1 MKKNKYAD
9 LKIIDTYSV
18 NLWEDGYII
27 RDGRPYQPDYT
38 HLAEDP
44 SGNRYAVKLKPWN
57 GKISHALPVKLSRDV
72 LESIARD
79 LNLEGYSLEDW
90 DINCIDWLDRD
101 PASYEELQLCEVQ
114 EVNKILYWI
123 QHSTWI
129 LISMGSIGWDY
140 SPTESNDI
148 DRLIFRDADEP
159 KVKVKVFESWQEAD
173 MYYESLSD

>member
-9 LKIIDTYSV
+9 LRIIDTYSV

-57 GKISHALPVKLSRDV
+57 GKISHALPVMYARDV
-72 LESIARD
+72 LDSLAQD
-79 LNLEGYSLEDW
+79 LIMGGYSLESWDDFCTDW
-90 DINCIDWLDRD
+90 VELDLD
-101 PASYEELQLCEVQ
+101 MFGHLQQCEVQ
-114 EVNKILYWI
+114 YINHKLYEILNAEDIEQRFLEHLGYEL
-123 QHSTWI
+123 SFTET
-129 LISMGSIGWDY
+129 D
-140 SPTESNDI
+140 SPK
-148 DRLIFRDADEP
+148 RLIFRHTDD
-159 KVKVKVFESWQEAD
+159 KNKVKVFESWQEAD